1 MSTTRP
7 ASDYRQAAL
16 ILSSAAFLL
25 FHVPTYAATENAKL
39 SDNTFQYRQTMDR
52 DTLWKI
58 SRVLK
63 TQGVSVNQLMVAT
76 LRQNP
81 DAFIRGNVCSLKK
94 GVTLT
99 IPGLAA
105 VQAEPANDADAL
117 VQAHEAACKHRG
129 GSTPPL
135 YSLKGATSATPAPV
149 SPATPPAPPAAPV
162 TPPVKEAAPV
172 VPTPAATPPAVTPPA
187 PPAPPAPAPVA
198 EKPAEPVQ
206 PAPAAPVSKPESTP
220 APVAVAP
227 ATPAT
232 DSTGGFAF
240 GKLLPWLG
248 GLLALIAGFFAL
260 RLFGKG
266 KSGDSKHSNKRPRV
280 EVSDEGLRN
289 VRVLESIETTAAMV
303 HGTVPEPPA
312 TLPPPSSDAEL
323 KLRMAEAYLD
333 ISNKDAARTILNEV
347 LQEGSSDAKARAH
360 ELLARCV

>member
-105 VQAEPANDADAL
+105 VQAEPASDADAL
-117 VQAHEAACKHRG
+117 VQAHEAACKHRAG
-129 GSTPPL
+129 NTPPL
-135 YSLKGATSATPAPV
+135 YGLKGETNAKPAPV
-149 SPATPPAPPAAPV
+149 SPISPATPPAPPAV
-162 TPPVKEAAPV
+162 T
-172 VPTPAATPPAVTPPA
+172 
-187 PPAPPAPAPVA
+187 
-198 EKPAEPVQ
+198 EKPAEPAQPAQPTQ
-206 PAPAAPVSKPESTP
+206 PAPVSTPESTP
-220 APVAVAP
+220 APVAAAP
-227 ATPAT
+227 ATPTA
-232 DSTGGFAF
+232 DSTGGFAV

-312 TLPPPSSDAEL
+312 TLPPPASDAEL

-333 ISNKDAARTILNEV
+333 MSNKDAARAILNEV
-347 LQEGSSDAKARAH
+347 LQEGGSEAKARAH